1 MQKYRKYVII
11 YAFLLCFRFWI
22 SQSNSYIH
30 PDEQLQSL
38 QIIAGKFLNWK
49 VELPWEFTS
58 EEPIRSMVPLYLMLL
73 PAFYTAKATCHEFCK
88 PNTIYLLARFTMFLW
103 SLVIDFSISRIVP
116 PKKKWKC
123 LLLYSISYLACSFQ
137 THTISNSMET
147 VFMFLTIMFL
157 SKLAVSSVKSRKS
170 YLLSVAASISTT
182 IGLFTRITFLAF
194 VFVPYIYYGF
204 RWLKNNRQNMLLI
217 FSHIF
222 LMFCSCVLISSL
234 CLYEDYKF
242 YGKFTVTLLNNI
254 SYNSRFENLALHGIH
269 SKTQHFFVNVP
280 LLCGPLLPTF
290 SLWNIRNAQ
299 AWFWIF
305 PVAVLSIF
313 PHQEARFL
321 LPAISLYVVFAA
333 RYIRSRFL
341 LLLFIIY
348 SIVMSVFYGIMHQN
362 GVVPSVVELG
372 SILRDNG
379 LLNQTSNN
387 YYPATIYYWRTY
399 TAPTWM
405 LARPN
410 SSPID
415 VVQLYN
421 YSKEQTLSLFWE
433 DHHNT
438 QKLEKEFINFVS
450 SKTISFPI
458 LVCPIALLQSDEDT
472 KGLQL
477 LKYIPYHVDLDDAD
491 ELPLADLI
499 RNHGIGIYAAKE
511 VNMDP

>member
-1 MQKYRKYVII
+1 MQKYRKYMII

-38 QIIAGKFLNWK
+38 QIIAGKNLGWK

-58 EEPIRSMVPLYLMLL
+58 EEPIRSMLPLYLMLL

-88 PNTIYLLARFTMFLW
+88 PDTIYLLARFTMFLW
-103 SLVIDFSISRIVP
+103 SLAIDFSISRIVP
-116 PKKKWKC
+116 PTKKWKC
-123 LLLYSISYLACSFQ
+123 LILYSSSFLACSFQ

-147 VFMFLTIMFL
+147 VFTFLTIMFL
-157 SKLAVSSVKSRKS
+157 SKLAVSSVNSRSS
-170 YLLSVAASISTT
+170 YLLSTAASISTT
-182 IGLFTRITFLAF
+182 IGIFTRITFLAF
-194 VFVPYIYYGF
+194 VFVPFVYYGF
-204 RWLKNNRQNMLLI
+204 QWLKTNRKNKLSL
-217 FSHIF
+217 FKHIF
-222 LMFCSCVLISSL
+222 FMICSCVLVSSL
-234 CLYEDYKF
+234 CVYEDYKF
-242 YGKFTVTLLNNI
+242 YGKFTITLLNNI
-254 SYNSRFENLALHGIH
+254 SYNSRVENLALHGIH
-269 SKTQHFFVNVP
+269 SKNQHFLVNVP
-280 LLCGPLLPTF
+280 LLCGPLLFVF
-290 SLWNIRNAQ
+290 SLWNLRSAH

-321 LPAISLYVVFAA
+321 LPAVSLYVVFAA
-333 RYIRSRFL
+333 QHIRSRFL

-348 SIVMSVFYGIMHQN
+348 STVMSVFYGIMHQN

-379 LLNQTSNN
+379 LLNHASVSHH
-387 YYPATIYYWRTY
+387 PATIYYWRTY

-410 SSPID
+410 SSPVD

-421 YSKEQTLSLFWE
+421 YSKEQSLSLFW
-433 DHHNT
+433 DDYFKS
-438 QKLEKEFINFVS
+438 QLAEKES
-450 SKTISFPI
+450 SGVASSDTLSFPI
-458 LVCPIALLQSDEDT
+458 LVCPVALLQSEEDM

-477 LKYIPYHVDLDDAD
+477 LRYIPYHVDLDDAD

-499 RNHGIGIYAAKE
+499 RNHGIGIYAAKK
-511 VNMDP
+511 N